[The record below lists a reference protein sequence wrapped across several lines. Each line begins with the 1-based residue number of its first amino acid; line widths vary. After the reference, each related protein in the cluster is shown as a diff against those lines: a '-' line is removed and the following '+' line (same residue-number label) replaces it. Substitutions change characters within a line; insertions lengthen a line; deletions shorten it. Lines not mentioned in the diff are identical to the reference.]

1 MFRNG
6 LSLTALQLFSYA
18 VPFLLLPYLSRT
30 LGVAGFGEVAL
41 VWAIGAY
48 IQIFAD
54 FGFYVYGAK
63 EAAVHRDDNAELS
76 RLWSS
81 ALLIKSGLLAISF
94 LMMLLAAFLS
104 GSSISLFAF
113 MWVALAAQVLAPSW
127 FFQGLEKGFLL
138 LVFALSAQV
147 AGAVLT
153 VFTVKSPDDLVFVAA
168 SQAFAWVAVSFLA
181 NIFVAKKYSLILSIP
196 RPEYL
201 KKTVSEAYHL
211 FVANVAISFYVNLPS
226 LALGVFSTK
235 NELAVFTA
243 AQKIVF
249 ALQGLFTPV
258 SSAVFPRSSRLAK
271 ENGVGHTSFV
281 ARFWLLSIACF
292 FVFGSFLFMFSDEI
306 VSLAFGAEFSKS
318 GEILKIMAFGP
329 MFVAASIVA
338 SNHYVIPIGKAPKL
352 KKIYISVAIAGSVAS
367 VFLCGFFGAVGGAYL
382 YLAVEVAVCGWLG
395 FAALSMRQKT

>member
-1 MFRNG
+1 M
-6 LSLTALQLFSYA
+6 
-18 VPFLLLPYLSRT
+18 
-30 LGVAGFGEVAL
+30 
-41 VWAIGAY
+41 WAIGAY

-81 ALLIKSGLLAISF
+81 ALLIKSVLLAISF

-113 MWVALAAQVLAPSW
+113 MWVALAAQALAPSW
-127 FFQGLEKGFLL
+127 FFQGLEKGFAL

-211 FVANVAISFYVNLPS
+211 FAANVAISFYVNLPS

-382 YLAVEVAVCGWLG
+382 YLAVEAAVCGWLG